1 MVSFPDFDHEDHMS
15 IRSVVLYAVV
25 PLILRVMGPVVY
37 QLTFPPNGLSV
48 QEIVLVLFATDCVA
62 VQESCSPLPSYVLVL
77 TDPLNAI

>member
-1 MVSFPDFDHEDHMS
+1 MVSVPDFDHEVYMLILD
-15 IRSVVLYAVV
+15 VVLYAVV
-25 PLILRVMGPVVY
+25 PFILRVIGPVEY

-62 VQESCSPLPSYVLVL
+62 VQDSCSPLPSYVLVL